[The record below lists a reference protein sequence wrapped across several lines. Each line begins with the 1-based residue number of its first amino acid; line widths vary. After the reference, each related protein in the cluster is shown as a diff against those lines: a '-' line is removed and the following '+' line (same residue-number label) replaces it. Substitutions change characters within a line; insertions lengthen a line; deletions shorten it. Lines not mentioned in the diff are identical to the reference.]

1 MIKFNQYIVPSK
13 MPEEIISRKGHD
25 SVRYLNTANA
35 FDIETSSYHD
45 ADDNKRAIMY
55 IWMMGIDDQIVY
67 GRTWG
72 EFQWFLHYLKEQYQL
87 GEHKRMV
94 IYVHNLGYEFQFL
107 INHVELTKTFS
118 RKKRHPIKTLMD
130 DGFELRCSY
139 FLSGLSLENTAKDL
153 NIKKQIGLLDYRK
166 LRHSKTPLTE
176 NELKYCEY
184 DIKVVIAFINKEI
197 QKCGDITK
205 IPLTKT
211 GYVREYCRNY
221 IKKNFNYTKYR
232 NMIKNEFPDESTFI
246 LLNKAFAGG
255 FTHANFEYLFNEE
268 KNVHSVDFT
277 SSYPC
282 QMIMHKYPRGK
293 FIHIGKIEKEDFL
306 RRIKTY
312 ACVFEIKINNI
323 EAKNSN
329 HIWSSDKCAYGTN
342 KIYNAVVDN
351 GRLVKSDCIY
361 TYMTD
366 VDFKIFKQFYK
377 FDDDYEVYNFKYT
390 TYDYLPKGI
399 IECILKFYS
408 DKTTLKGIAGQEDFY
423 LVAKGMLNAIYG
435 MMVTNPVNDEIIF
448 DIEADDIWSF
458 IRPPINE
465 ALNKVK
471 NSPNTFL
478 CYQWGVWVTAWAR
491 YELLKAVY
499 NINDDVIYCDTDSIK
514 FHNYKKHKK
523 FLDKHNEEI
532 KKGLLKTINYFRLDE
547 NLLHPKDKKGEEH
560 YLGIWTDEGEYDVF
574 KTIGAKRYMY
584 VIGNRLHAT
593 ISGMNSSYVYKEDVE
608 KLDIKQIPK
617 EHRDEFADIPIEKWM
632 EHWELNYKYSPMNY
646 IINHGGLKF
655 FEDGMEIPENYS
667 KRLVHTYSKEG
678 DQFRDIVT
686 DYLGNKCVVEE
697 FCYIHLEP
705 TTFSASI
712 GSDFKMFILENIMG
726 AELDGTR
733 VHRTK
738 RPELAIT
745 IMERELINRE

>member
-87 GEHKRMV
+87 GEHKRMI

-268 KNVHSVDFT
+268 K
-277 SSYPC
+277 
-282 QMIMHKYPRGK
+282 
-293 FIHIGKIEKEDFL
+293 
-306 RRIKTY
+306 
-312 ACVFEIKINNI
+312 
-323 EAKNSN
+323 
-329 HIWSSDKCAYGTN
+329 
-342 KIYNAVVDN
+342 
-351 GRLVKSDCIY
+351 
-361 TYMTD
+361 
-366 VDFKIFKQFYK
+366 
-377 FDDDYEVYNFKYT
+377 
-390 TYDYLPKGI
+390 
-399 IECILKFYS
+399 
-408 DKTTLKGIAGQEDFY
+408 
-423 LVAKGMLNAIYG
+423 
-435 MMVTNPVNDEIIF
+435 
-448 DIEADDIWSF
+448 
-458 IRPPINE
+458 
-465 ALNKVK
+465 
-471 NSPNTFL
+471 
-478 CYQWGVWVTAWAR
+478 
-491 YELLKAVY
+491 
-499 NINDDVIYCDTDSIK
+499 
-514 FHNYKKHKK
+514 
-523 FLDKHNEEI
+523 
-532 KKGLLKTINYFRLDE
+532 
-547 NLLHPKDKKGEEH
+547 
-560 YLGIWTDEGEYDVF
+560 
-574 KTIGAKRYMY
+574 
-584 VIGNRLHAT
+584 
-593 ISGMNSSYVYKEDVE
+593 
-608 KLDIKQIPK
+608 
-617 EHRDEFADIPIEKWM
+617 
-632 EHWELNYKYSPMNY
+632 
-646 IINHGGLKF
+646 
-655 FEDGMEIPENYS
+655 
-667 KRLVHTYSKEG
+667 
-678 DQFRDIVT
+678 
-686 DYLGNKCVVEE
+686 
-697 FCYIHLEP
+697 
-705 TTFSASI
+705 
-712 GSDFKMFILENIMG
+712 MFILLTLHHHTH
-726 AELDGTR
+726 A
-733 VHRTK
+733 K
-738 RPELAIT
+738 
-745 IMERELINRE
+745 